1 MNKISSFIPH
11 HSSLERK
18 RSFTLIELLVVI
30 AIIAILA
37 GMLLPALNSAKEQ
50 ARGAACLANLKQIGL
65 YMNNYIES
73 NKEHFPQFNG
83 SDTWCRRIEWNEA
96 GYSKPA
102 GDKIFS
108 SKDVLNIRSPKSIV
122 WCPSQKI
129 PPVTDK
135 STWGNAWISVSQC
148 GGPMSSGY
156 GNLYYGVCNWQENSL
171 VETSWSRGS
180 AKLAQVKF
188 PSRTIFLTESARTP
202 TNNETQGFGYFY
214 VSTTSESSSTV
225 GRFSERHK
233 GRCGILFA
241 GLNVSPVPIKNIYSW
256 WAANN
261 TTTIGE
267 RRKYGE
273 LKY

>member
-1 MNKISSFIPH
+1 MKRISSLIN
-11 HSSLERK
+11 HSSLEWK
-18 RSFTLIELLVVI
+18 HCFTLIELLVVI

-50 ARGAACLANLKQIGL
+50 ARGTACLANLKQIGL

-108 SKDVLNIRSPKSIV
+108 SKDVLNIRSPKSVV
-122 WCPSQKI
+122 WCPSQKVPQI
-129 PPVTDK
+129 TDK
-135 STWGNAWISVSQC
+135 STWGTSWSSANQC

-156 GNLYYGVCNWQENSL
+156 GNLYNGICNWPDNDLLNS
-171 VETSWSRGS
+171 TWARGS
-180 AKLAQVKF
+180 AKLTQVKF
-188 PSRTIFLTESARTP
+188 PSRTIFISESARNPIAEATS
-202 TNNETQGFGYFY
+202 GFGYFY
-214 VSTTSESSSTV
+214 VSTSNVSTSTG
-225 GRFSERHK
+225 GRFSERHNGK
-233 GRCGILFA
+233 CGILFA
-241 GLNVSPVPIKNIYSW
+241 GLNVSPVPVKDLRSW
-256 WAANN
+256 WSANSPN
-261 TTTIGE
+261 EGE